1 MTTADLASALREVQ
15 AKLAG
20 EHLVAEF
27 AHGIDNRDLDR
38 AMAVW
43 HPRGVLTFAPD
54 TVLNGSSAIRGHLE
68 KILAA
73 YPEMYH
79 WFTNL
84 SITVTGDV
92 SMHIECRI
100 AALSHHRSGATVREV
115 GTGVLECAKEADDW
129 LISSE
134 VVTVHYRA
142 PVSLSSRPPLG
153 MPVVTL
159 PSSHRIVRELR

>member
-1 MTTADLASALREVQ
+1 MTTADLASALHEVQ

-20 EHLVAEF
+20 AHLVAEF
-27 AHGIDNRDLDR
+27 AHGLDHRDLDR
-38 AMAVW
+38 ALATW

-54 TVLNGSSAIRGHLE
+54 TVLNGPSAIRAHLE

-73 YPEMYH
+73 NPEMYH

-84 SITVTGDV
+84 SITVTGDA

-100 AALSHHRSGATVREV
+100 AALSRTRSGTTVREV
-115 GTGVLECAKEADDW
+115 GTGVIECAKEAGGW

-134 VVTVHYRA
+134 VVTIQYREPA
-142 PVSLSSRPPLG
+142 A
-153 MPVVTL
+153 
-159 PSSHRIVRELR
+159 